1 MDLFNLH
8 DGVSVV
14 VGAQEQ
20 TPLILV
26 PVKLSH
32 LSLSCQ
38 GRIGQVLNIS
48 LSLSEFITALSL

>member
-1 MDLFNLH
+1 MTTYTLPYSLLINSMDLFNLH

-26 PVKLSH
+26 PVEFSH

-38 GRIGQVLNIS
+38 GRIG
-48 LSLSEFITALSL
+48 